1 MSLYS
6 AEDILLWLHH
16 AQAEFLAALAEGDD
30 ALAQFQ
36 AQWDRVRACVDCD
49 PTLPSSTLALSH
61 AVGISIAQIAEV
73 MLDQE
78 ATTHTIEDELTKDLL
93 AGLECHDASSELADE
108 QSGAEHSS
116 TPLPPYIE
124 PCYRWLVNHL
134 DNPYPTKPMKEQL
147 LDQARQRTSPD
158 VAQHLSVGDIDDWF
172 IAARARMGWGDIR
185 RRLFGGSRSLM
196 LQSTRL
202 MWGTEETPR
211 DFTDGCITKR
221 KVSQPKREE
230 VQPHLRS
237 SHDVVAFEVKPKA
250 SSACEE
256 PLHPHSH
263 TTLQPDVEL
272 ALAHLEVTAKE
283 MYGLEPTEL
292 VDALNSSA
300 VDRQIAT
307 QDLVAFRAALKAATV
322 AKQRQ
327 SRREQ
332 RRAQKDR
339 SDAQRREEERKCYPS
354 PEPPSA
360 DELSCSES
368 DEDVD
373 DFYAA
378 DDASDDEDEDDEDLD
393 ARPSDLMAQMCP
405 QLVSTSFSEDGS
417 ATEDEDSDS
426 DDTDESTDDED
437 GDSDSDSENDT
448 DSEEED
454 EEEEEEVPMKIA
466 GAKRGRND
474 DEEVSPLAKKPRV
487 FSPPVRRRP
496 QAIRVPLPSP
506 APSSRGS
513 TPTSPVSPTPKARR
527 PAQATSLLAAHP
539 MKKREKLQEE
549 LRKAGLAPPSA
560 PVLMGPDGVP
570 LGTVRPRSSPNV
582 ASPPSVSVS
591 LPLPSRNVPSGG
603 IKVTGDP
610 TPWVNWD
617 LEAHIQPPSEHNV
630 AANSSADSVDAA
642 LSPGRTRSLSR
653 SPSISSISSACS
665 SSSSGSDTDS
675 LFSVKSDATDV
686 TEPDEATTADETTLQ
701 SRSASSSRDTT
712 PHKKRTPPPSSN
724 AIPATID
731 PRFDPALW
739 SKYDLSPPAE
749 GRLHPSDGRRPS
761 TFVPTKLDVRVA
773 NLAQNPARRWS
784 ASKRSPARVIHAAAP
799 IVSYHHAM
807 GSIASPTQV
816 AFGEGQLTSVLAT
829 GQKAGNARRRTT
841 PVQRRVTPK
850 AQEPSEPS
858 SLADGIL
865 SSGLADVCRD
875 APKPA
880 KAPKNDRRYFERRER
895 RLSKSSPVDSA
906 ETVRARLAEIE
917 QQAARLEAERQTL
930 QRLASVGG

>member
-6 AEDILLWLHH
+6 AEDILEWLHH
-16 AQAEFLAALAEGDD
+16 AQAEFLTALAEGDD

-78 ATTHTIEDELTKDLL
+78 ATNHTIEDELTKDLL
-93 AGLECHDASSELADE
+93 AGLERHDASSALADE
-108 QSGAEHSS
+108 KTGAELSA

-134 DNPYPTKPMKEQL
+134 DNPYPTKAIKEEL

-158 VAQHLSVGDIDDWF
+158 VAQHLALGDIDNWF

-202 MWGTEETPR
+202 MWGTEETSR
-211 DFTDGCITKR
+211 DFTDGCIAKR
-221 KVSQPKREE
+221 KGAQPKREE

-237 SHDVVAFEVKPKA
+237 SHDVVAFKIPPKA
-250 SSACEE
+250 SPACEE
-256 PLHPHSH
+256 PLHPQSFAA
-263 TTLQPDVEL
+263 LQPDVEF
-272 ALAHLEVTAKE
+272 ALAHLEVNAKE

-292 VDALNSSA
+292 ADSLNSSA
-300 VDRQIAT
+300 VDRQFAT
-307 QDLVAFRAALKAATV
+307 QDLVAFRAALEAATA

-327 SRREQ
+327 ARREQ

-339 SDAQRREEERKCYPS
+339 MDAQRRAEDRKCYPS
-354 PEPPSA
+354 PEPLSA
-360 DELSCSES
+360 DELSGTES
-368 DEDVD
+368 DEDLD
-373 DFYAA
+373 DFYAS
-378 DDASDDEDEDDEDLD
+378 DDASDDEDDDGEDLD
-393 ARPSDLMAQMCP
+393 TRPSDLMAQMCP
-405 QLVSTSFSEDGS
+405 QLVATAFSKDGS
-417 ATEDEDSDS
+417 ATEDEDSNS

-437 GDSDSDSENDT
+437 EDSDSENDS
-448 DSEEED
+448 DSEDEEEED
-454 EEEEEEVPMKIA
+454 EEEEEPVKIA

-474 DEEVSPLAKKPRV
+474 DEEVSPLAKKPRI
-487 FSPPVRRRP
+487 FSPPVRPRP
-496 QAIRVPLPSP
+496 QAIRVSLPSP

-513 TPTSPVSPTPKARR
+513 TPTSPVSPSPKAKR
-527 PAQATSLLAAHP
+527 PAQATSLLASHP

-570 LGTVRPRSSPNV
+570 LGTVRSRSSPSV
-582 ASPPSVSVS
+582 SSPPSVSVS
-591 LPLPSRNVPSGG
+591 LPLPSRGVPSGG

-617 LEAHIQPPSEHNV
+617 LEAHTQAPRDLT
-630 AANSSADSVDAA
+630 AATKSSAGCSVDAVP
-642 LSPGRTRSLSR
+642 LPGKSRSLTR

-665 SSSSGSDTDS
+665 TSSSGSDTDS
-675 LFSVKSDATDV
+675 LFSVTSDATDI
-686 TEPDEATTADETTLQ
+686 TEPDEATTADETTTQ
-701 SRSASSSRDTT
+701 STSASSSRDTT
-712 PHKKRTPPPSSN
+712 SQQKRMPPLS
-724 AIPATID
+724 ID

-739 SKYDLSPPAE
+739 SKYDLSPPAD
-749 GRLHPSDGRRPS
+749 GRLHPSDGLRPS
-761 TFVPTKLDVRVA
+761 AFVPTKLDVRVA
-773 NLAQNPARRWS
+773 NLAQNPARHWS
-784 ASKRSPARVIHAAAP
+784 ASKRSPTRASHAAAP
-799 IVSYHHAM
+799 IVSYHHAT
-807 GSIASPTQV
+807 GSIASPAQV

-850 AQEPSEPS
+850 AQETSEPS
-858 SLADGIL
+858 SLVDGIL
-865 SSGLADVCRD
+865 SSGLADVCRE

-880 KAPKNDRRYFERRER
+880 KAPKNDRRYLERRER

-906 ETVRARLAEIE
+906 DTVRTRLAEIE
-917 QQAARLEAERQTL
+917 QEAARLEAERQSL